1 VASETVTHPIDT
13 VTRMTLLDEHRHR
26 FTRAHIAS
34 LVEAGSFNNWRCELI
49 AGELID
55 VSPMSSRQA
64 EVTRRIH
71 SLLNRRLSDDRFLV
85 GCQQPVGLDDW
96 SEPEPDVWV
105 AHARP
110 GGYMDRHPEVPDM
123 VLVVEVGWSSIR
135 FDRGIKLPLYA
146 SSGVP
151 EVWLFDVDA
160 ATVEVFTNPSP
171 SGFLDRMVH
180 ALDGRLMLPDESTVN
195 IADLLT

>member
-1 VASETVTHPIDT
+1 
-13 VTRMTLLDEHRHR
+13 MTLLDEHRHR
-26 FTRAHIAS
+26 FTRAHIAT
-34 LVEAGSFNNWRCELI
+34 LVAAGSFDNWRCELI

-55 VSPMSSRQA
+55 VSPMSSRHA
-64 EVTRRIH
+64 EVTRRIY
-71 SLLNRRLSDDRFLV
+71 LLLARGLDPDQFHV
-85 GCQQPVGLDDW
+85 GGQQPVGLDDW

-105 AHARP
+105 ARARP

-135 FDRGIKLPLYA
+135 FDRTIKLPLYA

-160 ATVEVFTNPSP
+160 ASVEVFRQPTAAGYTTRELLAIGDS
-171 SGFLDRMVH
+171 LT
-180 ALDGRLMLPDESTVN
+180 LPGGGTAA
-195 IADLLT
+195 IAGVMT